1 MIFVTPL
8 GIRDWIRSYP
18 AYNSA
23 CQYRS
28 IVSKPDC
35 VVTVEERYNTLNH
48 DDTARVVRVDSFPAF
63 STQATRDAVLTAH
76 RFAYGENIGR
86 PLAFL
91 LRSENEPPLLP
102 PLKLAHRPP
111 KPPKG
116 SWVAFQQA
124 KKEGRIVV
132 NPRLIWK
139 AEVSDRIVP
148 VPSGPLVRDVY
159 NKINIGPEN
168 WPESSY
174 CRGQLGNHIVGDW
187 AYKLPK
193 VNEQNAY
200 SSGGYYGFITSSDP
214 STLLHQFPNFGQEV
228 VRMVGLIRDL
238 PMDTGLITSANAEF
252 NSDIYDILT
261 ELAELPETVSFL
273 YSGIKTILTSYMDVK
288 KKIRRIHR
296 DKNLSPTEV
305 LDRVSS
311 LWLGYRYG
319 VMPLV
324 SSIQDA
330 LRLLSERNNI
340 FITHRSG
347 ERRDI
352 NDSNSS
358 NYWRAQPFQ
367 VVDRVWIKG
376 AVDPTVIM
384 RGLKTNVFSTAWE
397 LVPLSFVVD
406 WALNVGDLLSGLS
419 TPAGLQQQASSYSRS
434 FKGNIMLIS
443 QHNVPAMVKLEFY
456 ELRTLKPT
464 DHIGLAW
471 NPQLNWKR
479 KLDALALS
487 WLAFRRLFTRT

>member
-1 MIFVTPL
+1 MIFITPL
-8 GIRDWIRSYP
+8 GIRDRTRSYP
-18 AYNSA
+18 AFNMA
-23 CQYRS
+23 CQYRGIS
-28 IVSKPDC
+28 SKPDC
-35 VVTVEERYNTLNH
+35 VVIAEERYNTLNH
-48 DDTARVVRVDSFPAF
+48 DDPARVVRVDSFPDF
-63 STQATRDAVLTAH
+63 STQLARDTVLTAH
-76 RFAYGENIGR
+76 KYAYGENIGK

-91 LRSENEPPLLP
+91 LRSENEPDLLP
-102 PLKLAHRPP
+102 PLKLAYRPP
-111 KPPKG
+111 KAPKG
-116 SWVAFQQA
+116 SWMAFQQA

-139 AEVSDRIVP
+139 SEVSDRIIP
-148 VPSGPLVRDVY
+148 VPSGPLALDVY
-159 NKINIGPEN
+159 NKVNIGPEN
-168 WPESSY
+168 WPKTPYCSS
-174 CRGQLGNHIVGDW
+174 QEGNHIVDDW
-187 AYKLPK
+187 AWKLPQS
-193 VNEQNAY
+193 NQQDAY
-200 SSGGYYGFITSSDP
+200 SSDGIYGFITSSSP

-252 NSDIYDILT
+252 NSDIYDVLT

-288 KKIRRIHR
+288 KKIRRIQR
-296 DKNLSPTEV
+296 DSKLSPAEV

-311 LWLGYRYG
+311 LWMGYRYG

-324 SSIQDA
+324 YSVQDA
-330 LRLLSERNNI
+330 LRLLSERSNI

-352 NDSNSS
+352 DDSNSS

-434 FKGNIMLIS
+434 FKGNIMLVS
-443 QHNVPAMVKLEFY
+443 QHNVPAVVKLEFY
-456 ELRTLKPT
+456 ELRTLKPA

-487 WLAFRRLFTRT
+487 WFAFRRLFTRT